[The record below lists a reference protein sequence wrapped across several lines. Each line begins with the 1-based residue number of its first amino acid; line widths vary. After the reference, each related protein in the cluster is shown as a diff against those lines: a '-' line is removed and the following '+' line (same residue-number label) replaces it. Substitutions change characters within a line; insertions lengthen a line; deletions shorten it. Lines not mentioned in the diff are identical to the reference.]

1 MSDEIVLPQRM
12 TVFGQALIPLEA
24 GLRATLDQRI
34 SPTAPVT
41 SMVDVARQH
50 LDMLSSM
57 MQQLTHQCD
66 ALMAEVVSN
75 ESATDG
81 DVYRAAGRLE
91 GVLDGIR
98 SGYFDVQRLAA
109 QGNDI
114 EARDLL
120 AGAYRHALR
129 EILAWISEIVWTMA
143 NPASA
148 MQAKG
153 LPTEGN
159 VEIRLSLTLTPAP
172 ELEELGRWVKKQAN
186 VFGLH
191 VEQVSGKTSDWGI
204 WPTVLALV
212 GLWLFLKILF

>member
-12 TVFGQALIPLEA
+12 TTFGQALIPLEA
-24 GLRATLDQRI
+24 SLRAALNQRLA
-34 SPTAPVT
+34 PTAPVV

-50 LDMLSSM
+50 LDILSSV
-57 MQQLTHQCD
+57 MQRLTHQCD

-109 QGNDI
+109 QGSDI

-129 EILAWISEIVWTMA
+129 EILAWISDIVWTMA
-143 NPASA
+143 NPGPAL
-148 MQAKG
+148 QAKG
-153 LPTEGN
+153 LPSEGN
-159 VEIRLSLTLTPAP
+159 IEIRLSLTLTAAP
-172 ELEELGRWVKKQAN
+172 ELEELGRWVGRQAKI
-186 VFGLH
+186 FSLH
-191 VEQVSGKTSDWGI
+191 VEQVSGKASSWGI

-212 GLWLFLKILF
+212 GLWLFVKILF